1 MTKFVNCKS
10 DVMALKKQ
18 LLYDRACFVSA
29 RNNGV
34 YNIILTVCFEN
45 EDIL

>member
-1 MTKFVNCKS
+1 MTKFVNCTL

-18 LLYDRACFVSA
+18 LPYDRAFFVSV

-34 YNIILTVCFEN
+34 YNIILTVCFKS